1 MTLTGMRW
9 ILMAKKDEVLYVQDD
24 KLHIPESI
32 MNMTLDEIDK
42 AIQELE
48 EQHMTDKNIA

>member
-1 MTLTGMRW
+1 
-9 ILMAKKDEVLYVQDD
+9 MAKKDEVLYVQDD

-32 MNMTLDEIDK
+32 MNMTLEEIDK

>member
-1 MTLTGMRW
+1 MT
-9 ILMAKKDEVLYVQDD
+9 KKDEVLYVQDD

-32 MNMTLDEIDK
+32 MNMTLDELDK

-48 EQHMTDKNIA
+48 KQHMADKSIA

>member
-1 MTLTGMRW
+1 MT
-9 ILMAKKDEVLYVQDD
+9 KKDEVLYVQDD

-32 MNMTLDEIDK
+32 MNMTLDELDK

-48 EQHMTDKNIA
+48 KQHMAGKSIA